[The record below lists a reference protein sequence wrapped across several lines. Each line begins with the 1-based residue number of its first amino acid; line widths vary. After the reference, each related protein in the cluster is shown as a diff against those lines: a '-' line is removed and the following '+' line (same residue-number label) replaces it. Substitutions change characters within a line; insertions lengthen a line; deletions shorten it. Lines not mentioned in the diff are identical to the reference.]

1 MMIDHGKWNV
11 VADIIFSQRSL
22 AGDDGTIHCLCSR
35 AFVHDR
41 ELYRSDR
48 KAITNLAEGGLQE
61 AEDEHG
67 EDQAEDEETEEE
79 EDEPIDEEAQLMARM
94 GLPVEFISSS
104 AQRKS
109 ARKLRKN
116 ANHWEAA
123 PKNLDEDDPLQSQKD
138 DPSVESTKPAFD
150 WFDLSEKPEGE
161 TEAEPQP
168 SQAQE
173 GWEDYWSQ
181 QGEGLLWQGWLEKH
195 PETSSCPATAEPPWD
210 CPGTKEAWEQHASH
224 TFLYYWEQF
233 NYWAAQGWT
242 IDYSSSAPIETKQP
256 GHEGEAEGEPTHCCD
271 PGDLE
276 FEGRLERIEAGTSEV
291 VDLIGQMS
299 FLSEGVGRC
308 DLSKQQV
315 DHVCGNDEPC
325 DGGNRKRTASSTKST
340 ELRDSKQDRCHQ
352 KNNNGSSER
361 RASNSD
367 DDDEPPDGRV
377 TKLKRSHELD
387 VEENPQMSVD
397 EAWDKL
403 GLKRSHDPM
412 IESVLKFKPSPSH
425 HHGSR
430 AGRNRKQHGGRKA
443 ACHINMHTF
452 FTEEGDNT
460 DPKLTKTFQK
470 VQSFLQRVQKDNST
484 HTAVPD
490 MSKCQS
496 HEHGEH
502 ADKESPACPQSEGKE
517 ERLEEEMQEEE
528 EKEDSPQ
535 LCLELDCTEQ
545 LPQPSQQNIFTRI
558 EEAEEEEEIQFRREV
573 YSLDI
578 PDYLV
583 PNALEHNNTESTGKT
598 GKKKKKKT
606 KKRGKCG
613 VMPAEIA
620 AEPELAKYW
629 AQRYRLFSRY
639 DEGIKLDHEGWF
651 SVTPE
656 KIAEHIALRV
666 QESFHS
672 ELIIDAFCGV
682 GGNAIQFALTG
693 KRVLAIDIDP
703 VRLALAHHNA
713 QVYKVAER
721 IDFVQGDF
729 LQLAPRLRADVVFLS
744 PPWGGPDY
752 LSADVFDIKTMMS
765 PNGFDIFR
773 LSKIISDNIVYFL
786 PRNADMDQI
795 ASLAGPG
802 GRVEVEQN
810 FLNNKLKTITAYFG
824 NLIKSDG

>member
-35 AFVHDR
+35 AFVQDR

-48 KAITNLAEGGLQE
+48 KAITDLAEAGGLQE

-67 EDQAEDEETEEE
+67 DDQAEDEETEEE
-79 EDEPIDEEAQLMARM
+79 EEEEDDGPIDEEAQLMASM

-109 ARKLRKN
+109 L
-116 ANHWEAA
+116 
-123 PKNLDEDDPLQSQKD
+123 QKD
-138 DPSVESTKPAFD
+138 DPSVESTNPAFD
-150 WFDLSEKPEGE
+150 WFDLSERPGGE
-161 TEAEPQP
+161 ADAEPQP
-168 SQAQE
+168 TQAQE
-173 GWEDYWSQ
+173 GWEGYWSQ

-242 IDYSSSAPIETKQP
+242 TDYSSSAPIEPKQP
-256 GHEGEAEGEPTHCCD
+256 GQEGEAEGEPTPCCD
-271 PGDLE
+271 PRESE
-276 FEGRLERIEAGTSEV
+276 FGGRLERSEAGTSEV

-299 FLSEGVGRC
+299 LLSEGVGQC
-308 DLSKQQV
+308 DLSKQQA
-315 DHVCGNDEPC
+315 DHVCGNDDEPC
-325 DGGNRKRTASSTKST
+325 DGGNRKRPASSKTKST
-340 ELRDSKQDRCHQ
+340 ESRDSKQDGCHQ

-367 DDDEPPDGRV
+367 EDDDDEPPDGRV
-377 TKLKRSHELD
+377 TKLKR
-387 VEENPQMSVD
+387 
-397 EAWDKL
+397 
-403 GLKRSHDPM
+403 R

-425 HHGSR
+425 HHGSK
-430 AGRNRKQHGGRKA
+430 AWRNRKQHGGRKA
-443 ACHINMHTF
+443 ACYINKHTF
-452 FTEEGDNT
+452 FTEEGDT
-460 DPKLTKTFQK
+460 TEPKMTKTFQK

-484 HTAVPD
+484 HTAFTD
-490 MSKCQS
+490 RSESQS

-502 ADKESPACPQSEGKE
+502 ADRESPACPQSEGKE
-517 ERLEEEMQEEE
+517 ERLEEEM

-545 LPQPSQQNIFTRI
+545 LPQPSQQNIFTKI
-558 EEAEEEEEIQFRREV
+558 EEEEDDEIKFRREV

-578 PDYLV
+578 PDYLNH
-583 PNALEHNNTESTGKT
+583 NAPEHNNTESTGKR
-598 GKKKKKKT
+598 GKKKKKNKKT
-606 KKRGKCG
+606 KKMGKCG
-613 VMPAEIA
+613 GMPAEIA

-629 AQRYRLFSRY
+629 AQRYRLFSRF

-703 VRLALAHHNA
+703 VRLALAQHNA

-721 IDFVQGDF
+721 IEFVQGDF
-729 LQLAPRLRADVVFLS
+729 LKLAPHLRADVVFLS

-752 LSADVFDIKTMMS
+752 LSADM
-765 PNGFDIFR
+765 
-773 LSKIISDNIVYFL
+773 ISDNIVYFL

-824 NLIKSDG
+824 NLIKSDC

>member
-35 AFVHDR
+35 AFVQDR

-48 KAITNLAEGGLQE
+48 KAITNLAEGGPQE

-109 ARKLRKN
+109 VRKFRRKN

-123 PKNLDEDDPLQSQKD
+123 PENLDEDDPLQSQRD

-150 WFDLSEKPEGE
+150 WFDLSERPGGE

-210 CPGTKEAWEQHASH
+210 CPGTKEAWDNHTSH

-276 FEGRLERIEAGTSEV
+276 FEGKLERSEAGTSEV

-299 FLSEGVGRC
+299 LLSEGVGQC

-340 ELRDSKQDRCHQ
+340 ELRDSKQGRCHQ
-352 KNNNGSSER
+352 ENNGSIER
-361 RASNSD
+361 RASNVD
-367 DDDEPPDGRV
+367 EDDEPPDERV
-377 TKLKRSHELD
+377 TKLKR
-387 VEENPQMSVD
+387 
-397 EAWDKL
+397 
-403 GLKRSHDPM
+403 R

-425 HHGSR
+425 HHRSR
-430 AGRNRKQHGGRKA
+430 AGSNRKQHGGRKA
-443 ACHINMHTF
+443 ACHNTHTF

-460 DPKLTKTFQK
+460 EPKLTKTFQK
-470 VQSFLQRVQKDNST
+470 VQSFLQRVQKDNGT
-484 HTAVPD
+484 HTAAPD
-490 MSKCQS
+490 MSNGQS
-496 HEHGEH
+496 HGEH
-502 ADKESPACPQSEGKE
+502 ADKERPACPQSEGEE
-517 ERLEEEMQEEE
+517 ERLEEE
-528 EKEDSPQ
+528 SPQ

-545 LPQPSQQNIFTRI
+545 LPQPSQQNIFTRV
-558 EEAEEEEEIQFRREV
+558 EEEEEDEEIQFRREV

-583 PNALEHNNTESTGKT
+583 PNAREHNNTESTGKT
-598 GKKKKKKT
+598 GKKKNKKT

-629 AQRYRLFSRY
+629 AQRYRLFSRF

-703 VRLALAHHNA
+703 VRLALAQHNA
-713 QVYKVAER
+713 QVYKVAEY

-752 LSADVFDIKTMMS
+752 LSADVFDIKTMMA

-773 LSKIISDNIVYFL
+773 LSKMISDNIVYFL

-824 NLIKSDG
+824 NLIKSDC